1 MALPV
6 LMSSVCWTPRRKL
19 GWEPGRRER
28 LASLRA
34 LLRWTDKHQ
43 RENMVEIR
51 CLLAPYE
58 AEAVEEPPRE
68 KAL

>member
-1 MALPV
+1 
-6 LMSSVCWTPRRKL
+6 
-19 GWEPGRRER
+19 
-28 LASLRA
+28 
-34 LLRWTDKHQ
+34 
-43 RENMVEIR
+43 MVEIR

>member
-1 MALPV
+1 MALPG
-6 LMSSVCWTPRRKL
+6 LMSSVCWTCPD
-19 GWEPGRRER
+19 GSWEPGRRER

-51 CLLAPYE
+51 CLLVPYGAKVVEGAPF
-58 AEAVEEPPRE
+58 P
-68 KAL
+68 LF

>member
-1 MALPV
+1 M
-6 LMSSVCWTPRRKL
+6 PRRKL

-43 RENMVEIR
+43 RENVVEIR
-51 CLLAPYE
+51 RLLVPYG
-58 AEAVEEPPRE
+58 AKAVEEPPRE
-68 KAL
+68 QVL

>member
-1 MALPV
+1 M
-6 LMSSVCWTPRRKL
+6 PRRKL

-51 CLLAPYE
+51 RLLVPYE
-58 AEAVEEPPRE
+58 AKVVEEPPRE
-68 KAL
+68 QVL

>member
-6 LMSSVCWTPRRKL
+6 LMSSVCWTCPD
-19 GWEPGRRER
+19 GSWEPGRRER

-51 CLLAPYE
+51 RLLVPYG
-58 AEAVEEPPRE
+58 AKVVEEPPRE
-68 KAL
+68 TAL

>member
-6 LMSSVCWTPRRKL
+6 LMSSVCWTCPD
-19 GWEPGRRER
+19 GSWEPGRRER

-34 LLRWTDKHQ
+34 LLRWTDKLQ

-51 CLLAPYE
+51 RLLVPNGAKVVEGAPF
-58 AEAVEEPPRE
+58 P
-68 KAL
+68 LF

>member
-1 MALPV
+1 MALPG
-6 LMSSVCWTPRRKL
+6 LMSSVCWTCPDGKL

-28 LASLRA
+28 SLRA

-51 CLLAPYE
+51 RLLVPYGAKVVEGAPF
-58 AEAVEEPPRE
+58 P
-68 KAL
+68 LF

>member
-1 MALPV
+1 M
-6 LMSSVCWTPRRKL
+6 PRRKL

-51 CLLAPYE
+51 RLLVPYE
-58 AEAVEEPPRE
+58 AKVVEGAPFP
-68 KAL
+68 LF